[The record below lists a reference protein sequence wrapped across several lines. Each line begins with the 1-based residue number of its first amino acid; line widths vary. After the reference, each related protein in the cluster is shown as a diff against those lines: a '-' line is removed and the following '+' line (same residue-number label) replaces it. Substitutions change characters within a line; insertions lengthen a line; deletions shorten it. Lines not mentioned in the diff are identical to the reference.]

1 MPPGKKPPEKSPREN
16 CPRKI
21 NPRKYAPGKLPPGK
35 LSPGNI
41 PPGKLPPGQ
50 LPLEK
55 LFFQIFVAFDI
66 ILPLFLLK
74 LFRITNVTKSSCLD
88 VAGVVDLPQSLLG
101 EVFQRYVSVRHIA
114 QLVAHGKTAKI
125 AKSVLCK
132 IIARKDIIFNKQ
144 FPASTIYCEVLIY
157 LLPIYRQQ

>member
-21 NPRKYAPGKLPPGK
+21 NPRKYAPGKLTPGK

-114 QLVAHGKTAKI
+114 QLVAGYFSRGHFSQNHIKLCHARTIIQQGFCKTSENGFFI
-125 AKSVLCK
+125 LMSNCNRKS
-132 IIARKDIIFNKQ
+132 N
-144 FPASTIYCEVLIY
+144 
-157 LLPIYRQQ
+157 